1 MIKKPRIIF
10 FGNSKYSVI
19 DAEALHKHFGLSAIV
34 TLPDSINRQTKK
46 PIQCPVNAFAHAHHI
61 PLVEAKKLTPD
72 IIEKVKSFSPD
83 FLVVADYGLILPK
96 SLLSVPL
103 YAPLNVHHSLL
114 PKYRGPAPAPAAI
127 LNGDKVSGVSVILM
141 TSGVDEG
148 DVLKQ
153 ISYELKPDET
163 TDSLLTQLNVLGSQ
177 AVIEVIETYLAGA
190 VQVQK
195 QDEKKTTVT
204 KYMSRN
210 DGLIDLSGNPEINWR
225 KIRAFGTWPGTFFVV
240 KHRGKKTRVKIKKA
254 AFQDG
259 VLTVQRVVPENKK
272 EMSYE
277 DFLRG
282 LS

>member
-1 MIKKPRIIF
+1 MIKNPRIIF

-19 DAEALHKHFGLSAIV
+19 DAEALRKHFGLSAIV

-46 PIQCPVNAFAHAHHI
+46 PVQGPVNAFARAHHI
-61 PLVEAKKLTPD
+61 PLVEAEKLTPD
-72 IIEKVKSFSPD
+72 IIEKIKSFSPD

-103 YAPLNVHHSLL
+103 YAPLNIHHSLL

-141 TSGVDEG
+141 TPGVDEG
-148 DVLKQ
+148 DILAQ
-153 ISYELKPDET
+153 IPYELKPDET
-163 TDSLLTQLNVLGSQ
+163 TDSLLTELNKLGAQ
-177 AVIEVIETYLAGA
+177 AVVEVIEKYLEGTA
-190 VQVQK
+190 QPKK
-195 QDEKKTTVT
+195 QNEKQATVT

>member
-225 KIRAFGTWPGTFFVV
+225 KIRAFGTWPGTFFAV
-240 KHRGKKTRVKIKKA
+240 KHRGKETRVKIKKA
-254 AFQDG
+254 AFQNG
-259 VLTVQRVVPENKK
+259 VLTIQRVVPENKK